1 MIHLMLAD
9 LGWPAGEFLALFFPI
24 PVVVF
29 DFDVLVP
36 LCFPHAWQGEAT
48 FFCFVGAAFAD
59 DHRVEHDDV
68 AESGVYDDDAFFHA
82 DHICRHA
89 HTGLPIRLQGIQQ
102 ISSNRKIRLRCRLR
116 GLS

>member
-9 LGWPAGEFLALFFPI
+9 LGWPADEFLALFFPV

-48 FFCFVGAAFAD
+48 FFSAFW
-59 DHRVEHDDV
+59 RRKKR
-68 AESGVYDDDAFFHA
+68 SLIIGFT
-82 DHICRHA
+82 ICVSFLFR
-89 HTGLPIRLQGIQQ
+89 P
-102 ISSNRKIRLRCRLR
+102 
-116 GLS
+116 